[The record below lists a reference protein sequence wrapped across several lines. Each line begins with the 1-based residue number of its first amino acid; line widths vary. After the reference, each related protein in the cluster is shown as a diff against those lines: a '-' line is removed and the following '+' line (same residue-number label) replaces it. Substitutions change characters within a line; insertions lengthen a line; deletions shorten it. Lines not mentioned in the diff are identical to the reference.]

1 MGTSFSQQSPAAAP
15 HTSRAQERAPAEGK
29 TRPTREFAFVPSR
42 ASRRGRGLSLF
53 LCLAAI
59 LSTGHRRGRTRRR
72 YIAVSVSRLL
82 IRKYRGYSIPNSK
95 YPRIKE
101 IFLG

>member
-1 MGTSFSQQSPAAAP
+1 MGTSFSQQSTAAAP
-15 HTSRAQERAPAEGK
+15 HASRGQERAPAEK
-29 TRPTREFAFVPSR
+29 TRPTREFAFVPRR

-59 LSTGHRRGRTRRR
+59 LSTEHRRGRAKHR

-82 IRKYRGYSIPNSK
+82 CNTQVLRILDSK
-95 YPRIKE
+95 FE
-101 IFLG
+101 ISQN